1 MLQSLH
7 NSRSGPP
14 AVSSFSGLP
23 ATHSIGGCI
32 DLFSD
37 VADATAEA
45 ESLRQCLAPAIEAI
59 CTFMHWRT
67 GHAYLRAPETGAME
81 SARIWY
87 WAARDSSLSQSGF
100 IKTSEATVFSSGQG
114 MIGQVMATGSWTRIP
129 DVQVHPGFVRA
140 RAAESLGLKGAFA
153 FPVISEND
161 VVAVLEFFSEETAEL
176 DAELAGLMAFIGDQL
191 ARVCEREQATR
202 ALEAI
207 ASDFET
213 AVRGAVASVMDA
225 AGHMRDLSDQV
236 TEEADNAVKQQEL
249 LTDETKSMT
258 EMLTNM
264 QAASERLDS
273 SVSVIQT
280 HATDTA
286 RAATESHQVLKT
298 GHSAVSA
305 FSSSILNI
313 KSIAESIDR
322 ISGQTHLLALNAAI
336 EAAHAG
342 ETGLGFAVVAR
353 EVKSLAASVSN
364 LSRKIGEEVVSF
376 AEATD
381 VSSSAFE
388 SATDAMDHL
397 LDSAENIRAAIDLHN
412 QETRNISSM
421 SQQTTV
427 RSEAMRDRLTEVG
440 VAGHAA
446 ADAAARVRTLAEN
459 VAVEGSGLG
468 SALDRFEANLARI
481 R

>member
-7 NSRSGPP
+7 NSHSGRP
-14 AVSSFSGLP
+14 AASAFAGLP
-23 ATHSIGGCI
+23 STLSIGNCI
-32 DLFSD
+32 SLFSE
-37 VADATAEA
+37 VADSTTEA
-45 ESLRQCLAPAIEAI
+45 ESLQQCLAPALEAI
-59 CTFMHWRT
+59 CAFMNWQS
-67 GHAYLRAPETGAME
+67 GHAYLRTPEAGTME

-87 WAARDSSLSQSGF
+87 WASRISSRARSEF
-100 IKTSEATVFSSGQG
+100 IEASEATVFSSGQG
-114 MIGQVMATGSWTRIP
+114 MIGQVMESGSWTRIP

-140 RAAESLGLKGAFA
+140 KAAQSLGLKGAFA

-161 VVAVLEFFSEETAEL
+161 VVAVLEFFSEEPAEL

-191 ARVCEREQATR
+191 ARVCEREKATR
-202 ALEAI
+202 ALDAI
-207 ASDFET
+207 AADFET

-236 TEEADNAVKQQEL
+236 TEEADNAVTQQEL
-249 LTDETKSMT
+249 LTDETMT
-258 EMLTNM
+258 MSEMLTGM
-264 QAASERLDS
+264 EEASERLDS

-364 LSRKIGEEVVSF
+364 LSRQIGDEVVSF

-381 VSSSAFE
+381 VSSDAFE

-397 LDSAENIRAAIDLHN
+397 LNSAENIRAAIDQHN
-412 QETRNISSM
+412 QETRNISSI
-421 SQQTTV
+421 SQQTTA
-427 RSEAMRDRLTEVG
+427 RSEAMRDRLSEVG
-440 VAGHAA
+440 VAGRAA
-446 ADAAARVRTLAEN
+446 ADAAARVRSLAEN